1 MEISD
6 THVLPV
12 IFLLPHPVVL
22 VVHPLVANLAVRL
35 QGGLLLV
42 AHVDHTHAPVGGK
55 EKKKNRQ
62 EDRWRAGMIKKMS
75 PYDVL

>member
-1 MEISD
+1 MCWRDNFPDLTRNKERLKKQRWVVEISD

-22 VVHPLVANLAVRL
+22 VVHPFMANLAVRL

-55 EKKKNRQ
+55 K
-62 EDRWRAGMIKKMS
+62 
-75 PYDVL
+75 

>member
-1 MEISD
+1 MEISG

-22 VVHPLVANLAVRL
+22 VVHPFMANLAVRL

-55 EKKKNRQ
+55 KKKNRQ
-62 EDRWRAGMIKKMS
+62 EDRWRAGMIKT
-75 PYDVL
+75 VTI